1 MGGRGGSSHRAGGG
15 ARDPSMPLSLQFFA
29 GKEAKYIQD
38 VTRRYHLSA
47 SDLAYMHGQLEKI
60 ISEND
65 LAMRVRREY
74 VEAIIDTHF
83 KNQMETGT
91 SQGANA
97 PDTRAR
103 LSAAYFGHPYDSVRK
118 TFPDTFDCTCY
129 INA

>member
-1 MGGRGGSSHRAGGG
+1 MGGRGGSSHRSGSG

-74 VEAIIDTHF
+74 ILAQTNTLLHSLSIPFYPSMLIMNSSQYARKGDPTLHIVNCQF
-83 KNQMETGT
+83 K
-91 SQGANA
+91 
-97 PDTRAR
+97 P
-103 LSAAYFGHPYDSVRK
+103 
-118 TFPDTFDCTCY
+118 
-129 INA
+129 